1 MIGTVRV
8 NLNPKCP
15 WDTSSYMNVILEKSL
30 HSMLC
35 ELTRRHLAPYKI
47 TYLSSY
53 PREILKIAQSSETI
67 RANLYPQCPWD
78 TSSLAN
84 TQTGRVRSLLYRYVD
99 VKKAPSTTQQHLA
112 WPLVIQAHCHN
123 APRLCHCPATVNAP
137 LTAAAAEA
145 AKHTPVVH
153 SESNAGFRVLV
164 LLQQSEQ
171 RKQENEHWQQRDGV
185 STISYFHITGAQ
197 LELSQDGCQELES
210 RVEGGLLG
218 SQSSTILQN
227 LPHFTCFQKVD
238 APKCSLVLTQVTA
251 LKVYF

>member
-137 LTAAAAEA
+137 RRRRCTAAAAEA

-171 RKQENEHWQQRDGV
+171 RKQENEHWQQRDGFR
-185 STISYFHITGAQ
+185 TISFILFVRLFVLFTQISVSYVSLWF
-197 LELSQDGCQELES
+197 L
-210 RVEGGLLG
+210 RVP
-218 SQSSTILQN
+218 Q
-227 LPHFTCFQKVD
+227 
-238 APKCSLVLTQVTA
+238 CSLWVLMVPQNFFWLLEFPKTC
-251 LKVYF
+251 